1 MTYEAERGD
10 ISISVVGDAMIS
22 RRMSVF
28 REPNFLKL
36 MDLVRSADVSIANLE
51 LLFHD
56 YESSWAWSHG
66 TYTRSDP
73 KNLKELQWMGFDAV
87 FTANNHSFDFSE
99 GGFLTTLKYLNE
111 LGIPHGGGGTDLDHA
126 RAPGYVD
133 TPAGRVA
140 VMSAASTYTD
150 VSRAGFGRADFPG
163 RPGINALRKQT
174 VNYVTRDLFDAMRR
188 ANTELG
194 YEAHAD
200 AQARFGFTGRFKA
213 YDKDAILKFMDG
225 DFRVADKCRA
235 ETTIHKEDL
244 EGISRWIRGAK
255 KQADWLVYGVHT
267 HESGPDGEYHGGSR
281 TSPPQFMVDFAHRAI
296 DEGCD
301 VIAGHGPHY
310 LRGIEIYKGR
320 PIFYSL
326 GNFILQNETMPWVPD
341 EGYRRFGLGAEQ
353 VPGDYFHDRSDGGA
367 RGFPADRVFWEAL
380 LPICHFKGR
389 ELKEIRLHPV
399 DLGYKLPIPQ
409 RGRPVLA
416 EGEVAQH
423 VLTFMQK
430 VSEPFGTK
438 IEIEGDTGVIRL

>member
-28 REPNFLKL
+28 REPAFLKL
-36 MDLVRSADVSIANLE
+36 IELVRSADVSIANLE

-56 YESSWAWSHG
+56 YENSWAWSHG

-73 KNLKELQWMGFDAV
+73 KNLEELKWMGFDAV

-99 GGFLTTLKYLNE
+99 GGYLTTLKYLNE
-111 LGIPHGGGGTDLDHA
+111 LGIPHGGGGKDLDHA

-133 TPAGRVA
+133 TPCGRVA
-140 VMSAASTYTD
+140 VMSAASTYSE
-150 VSRAGFGRADFPG
+150 VSRAGLGRSDFPG
-163 RPGINALRKQT
+163 RPGINALRRQT
-174 VNYVTRDLFDAMRR
+174 VNYVTREIFDALRK
-188 ANTELG
+188 ANQELG

-200 AQARFGFTGRFKA
+200 AQASFGFTGRAKP
-213 YDKDAILKFMDG
+213 YDKNSILKFLG
-225 DFRVADKCRA
+225 EEFRVADASRV
-235 ETTIHKEDL
+235 ESVVHKEDL

-267 HESGPDGEYHGGSR
+267 HESGVDGEYHSASR
-281 TSPPQFMVDFAHRAI
+281 TSPPQFMVDFAHFAI
-296 DEGCD
+296 DQGCD

-341 EGYRRFGLGAEQ
+341 EGYRRFGLGAEHT
-353 VPGDYFHDRSDGGA
+353 PGDYFFDRSDGGT
-367 RGFPADRVFWEAL
+367 RGFPADRVFWEAV
-380 LPICHFKGR
+380 LPVCQFKGR
-389 ELKEIRLHPV
+389 ELKEIKLYPV
-399 DLGYKLPIPQ
+399 DLGWKRPIPQ

-416 EGEVAQH
+416 EGEVARH

-430 VSEPFGTK
+430 HSAPFGTT
-438 IEIEGDTGVIRL
+438 IEIEGDIGVIRL

>member
-22 RRMSVF
+22 RRMSAF
-28 REPNFLKL
+28 REPAFLKL
-36 MDLVRSADVSIANLE
+36 IDLIRSADVSIANLE

-73 KNLKELQWMGFDAV
+73 KNLEELKWMGFDAV

-111 LGIPHGGGGTDLDHA
+111 LGIPHGGGGKDLDHA

-133 TPAGRVA
+133 SPGGRVA
-140 VMSAASTYTD
+140 VMSAASTYTE
-150 VSRAGFGRADFPG
+150 VSRAGFGRSDFPG

-174 VNYVTRDLFDAMRR
+174 VNYVTRELFDAMRK
-188 ANTELG
+188 ANQELG

-200 AQARFGFTGRFKA
+200 AQARFGFTGRAKP
-213 YDKDAILKFMDG
+213 YDKNAILKFMG
-225 DFRVADKCRA
+225 EEFRIAEACRA
-235 ETTIHKEDL
+235 ETALHKEDID
-244 EGISRWIRGAK
+244 GIGRWIRGAK

-267 HESGPDGEYHGGSR
+267 HESGVDGDYHGGSR
-281 TSPPQFMVDFAHRAI
+281 TSPPQFMVDFAHFAI
-296 DEGCD
+296 DQGCD

-341 EGYRRFGLGAEQ
+341 EGYRRFGLGAEHT
-353 VPGDYFHDRSDGGA
+353 PGDYFHDRSDGGE

-380 LPICHFKGR
+380 LPICHYKGR
-389 ELKEIRLHPV
+389 ELKEIKLYPV
-399 DLGYKLPIPQ
+399 DLAYQRPIPQ

-430 VSEPFGTK
+430 LSAPFGTK
-438 IEIEGDTGVIRL
+438 IDIEGDVGVIRL

>member
-1 MTYEAERGD
+1 MIYEAERGD
-10 ISISVVGDAMIS
+10 ISIAVVGDAMIS

-36 MDLVRSADVSIANLE
+36 IELVRSADVSIANLE

-73 KNLKELQWMGFDAV
+73 KNLEELKWMGFDAV

-99 GGFLTTLKYLNE
+99 GGFLTTLKYLDQ
-111 LGIPHGGGGTDLDHA
+111 LGIPHGGGGRDLDHA
-126 RAPGYVD
+126 RSPGYFD
-133 TPAGRVA
+133 SPGGRVA

-150 VSRAGFGRADFPG
+150 VSRAGYGRSDFPG

-174 VNYVTRDLFDAMRR
+174 QNHVTRDLFDALRR
-188 ANTELG
+188 ATSELG

-200 AQARFGFTGRFKA
+200 AHARFGFTGRAKP
-213 YDKDAILKFMDG
+213 YDKSEMLKFMG
-225 DFRVADKCRA
+225 EDFRVAEQCRA
-235 ETTIHKEDL
+235 ETSINGEDI
-244 EGISRWIRGAK
+244 EGITRWIRGAK

-267 HESGPDGEYHGGSR
+267 HESGADGDYHGGSR
-281 TSPPQFMVDFAHRAI
+281 TSPPQFMVDFAHTAI

-341 EGYRRFGLGAEQ
+341 EGYRRFGLGAGN
-353 VPGDYFHDRSDGGA
+353 VPGDYFFDRSDGGT
-367 RGFPADRVFWEAL
+367 RGFPADRVFWEAV

-389 ELKEIRLHPV
+389 ELKEIKLYPV
-399 DLGYKLPIPQ
+399 DLGYQRPIPQ

-416 EGEVAQH
+416 QGEVAQH
-423 VLTFMQK
+423 VISFLQK
-430 VSEPFGTK
+430 LSAPLGTR
-438 IEIEGDTGVIRL
+438 IDIEGDIGVIRL